1 MKIQIRQVKADQRDS
16 QYSRFSGVVRAF
28 LLLLFLTASF
38 ALLAQEGEQEKAAQQ
53 ASEPK
58 QLLTEVGQ
66 VPAEELVEELVE
78 VTVILPDSQQMAL
91 ALATTVL
98 REQVLLDLASAANTL
113 GRVQPGNEVDHAALA
128 QNFLD
133 DRAWLQMLVDSH
145 GWVRPRSSILDPA
158 AWRVIEELQEHNLE
172 AMPLVFP
179 GRTPEHVLMYQ
190 VFQRAGQR
198 LAVANL
204 PVLLFELEADAI
216 ATWDAFLQLTG
227 PQESRDV
234 AWKIVEET
242 WFTDRQMPIP
252 PILDDNS
259 EGDSTKKDSARGDDT
274 KTDKPEDDALLT
286 QGIPETMSRLV
297 VSAVDAGPPDDMGL
311 VQLRYSILNDMQ
323 VLSGAEST
331 SDRDQLRDFLYLAS
345 LVDGLHEGRYFDFT
359 QGLLA
364 ITSRLLEHP
373 MNAGSTYSLA
383 DWLVTELPAISAH
396 YAVDFARVDPRLNAV
411 MAVAYEVLLDISSYN
426 HSVVNSDSGTENVS
440 ITGDDPATGTD
451 PVAESDSDDP
461 EESVNADHEVDTDP
475 VIAALD
481 VKTARAAI
489 ADAVAQLAL
498 LIPDMGYYFDTP
510 VRARIVREINI
521 CMSVAASVDDAGKP
535 TMTRIQ
541 FDACM
546 EKMLQLADQETRLTE
561 LSGDMNGPFTTDT
574 LRRELNVTPW
584 QRINY
589 GIGYLNE
596 HYSTD
601 CKPPARALPNPLEWA
616 VLANTVTWFAEHS
629 PEFFNS
635 PENESRL
642 TRLRSIGDQLIQAL
656 AEQSECLAA
665 NTAAINEPVKR
676 VVTDYEQ
683 ALRELDLGIRNAEAD
698 FREERLSP
706 DADILL
712 ERDANQ
718 KTSYR
723 PEGLLI
729 KPCDANAVCEMSASL
744 STTRA
749 LIGLFSDEYLVAEQ
763 AGMGR
768 IEICY
773 RNMEWVQR
781 RSELVRPDDEN
792 VSNYYGNLG
801 FDLVGR
807 YVENDRANDIF
818 GFRFTSPEEYHYLFA
833 QTSEDVLSDS
843 CPVEWVGSRVV
854 TPLRKSRGGI
864 VPNRLT
870 YLAASRKLP
879 SRLMQNNWDR
889 GAEWRDWFVT
899 GIGVTPLEVPVSP
912 EITTRLNQH
921 LQSLYQAEQTE
932 IYQRIL
938 LKNARNSQGDDV
950 SLFDEMLEVSIN
962 KALVRMQMT
971 LFYPDSLL
979 NSDAIRMAVA
989 GDSGLLDGRTLRR
1002 FREENIALTSV
1013 NGIAMERLKKAR
1025 EAWSRQPE
1033 AVRRQGS
1040 VSGSLK
1046 HALTRINMLYRQ
1058 FFISR
1063 PEPLQEIEVT
1073 VKPRGQDQPV
1083 KQPENG

>member
-1 MKIQIRQVKADQRDS
+1 MKIQIRQSKADKRVS
-16 QYSRFSGVVRAF
+16 QYSRICGVLGSF
-28 LLLLFLTASF
+28 LLALFLTTPF
-38 ALLAQEGEQEKAAQQ
+38 ALLAQETEQEQ
-53 ASEPK
+53 AGRQVTESE
-58 QLLTEVGQ
+58 QLLVEAGQ
-66 VPAEELVEELVE
+66 VPVEELAE
-78 VTVILPDSQQMAL
+78 EPAAVTVILPGSQQMAL
-91 ALATTVL
+91 ALATPVL

-113 GRVQPGNEVDHAALA
+113 SRVQPGIEVDHAALA

-133 DRAWLQMLVDSH
+133 DRAWLQMLVDSQ

-179 GRTPEHVLMYQ
+179 GRTPESVLMYQ

-204 PVLLFELEADAI
+204 PELLFEIEADAI

-227 PQESRDV
+227 PQESRDA
-234 AWKIVEET
+234 AWKVVEEA
-242 WFTDRQMPIP
+242 WFTDRLMPVP
-252 PILDDNS
+252 AVPDDNS
-259 EGDSTKKDSARGDDT
+259 EGDGSKKDSAKGDSDRN
-274 KTDKPEDDALLT
+274 DKSEEDALLT
-286 QGIPETMSRLV
+286 QGIPEAMSRLV
-297 VSAVDAGPPDDMGL
+297 MSAVDAGPPDDIGL
-311 VQLRYSILNDMQ
+311 VQLRYSMLNDMQ
-323 VLSGAEST
+323 LISAAEHT
-331 SDRDQLRDFLYLAS
+331 SDRDQLRDFLYLVS

-364 ITSRLLEHP
+364 ITSRLLEQP
-373 MNAGSTYSLA
+373 VDAGSTYSLV

-396 YAVDFARVDPRLNAV
+396 FAVDFARIDPRLNAA
-411 MAVAYEVLLDISSYN
+411 MAAAYEVLLDISSFY
-426 HSVVNSDSGTENVS
+426 HSIPDPESGAANDS
-440 ITGDDPATGTD
+440 ITGDDPLTGSEL
-451 PVAESDSDDP
+451 VAESDPGAPD
-461 EESVNADHEVDTDP
+461 ELTNADADP
-475 VIAALD
+475 APATMD
-481 VKTARAAI
+481 VKTARAAL

-510 VRARIVREINI
+510 VRARIVREINA

-535 TMTRIQ
+535 TMTRMQ
-541 FDACM
+541 FDVCM
-546 EKMLQLADQETRLTE
+546 EKLLQLADQDTRLAE
-561 LSGDMNGPFTTDT
+561 LSGDMNGPFTTET
-574 LRRELNVTPW
+574 LRRELSVTPW

-596 HYSTD
+596 HYSTA
-601 CKPPARALPNPLEWA
+601 CKPPASALPNPLEWA

-642 TRLRSIGDQLIQAL
+642 TRLRSIGNQLIQAL

-665 NTAAINEPVKR
+665 NTTAINEPVKR
-676 VVTDYEQ
+676 VITDYEL
-683 ALRELDLGIRNAEAD
+683 ALRELDLGIQNAEAD

-706 DADILL
+706 GADILL
-712 ERDANQ
+712 ESDANQ
-718 KTSYR
+718 RTSYR
-723 PEGLLI
+723 PEGLDI
-729 KPCDANAVCEMSASL
+729 KPCDARDVCEMSGNL

-792 VSNYYGNLG
+792 VSNYYGHLG

-807 YVENDRANDIF
+807 YVEKDRGSDIF

-854 TPLRKSRGGI
+854 TQLRKSRGGI

-899 GIGVTPLEVPVSP
+899 GIGVAPLEVPVSP

-932 IYQRIL
+932 IYQRIQL
-938 LKNARNSQGDDV
+938 TNARNSQGDDV
-950 SLFDEMLEVSIN
+950 SLFDEMLDVSIS
-962 KALVRMQMT
+962 KALVRMQMM

-989 GDSGLLDGRTLRR
+989 GESGLLDGRTLRR
-1002 FREENIALTSV
+1002 FREQNVALTSV
-1013 NGIAMERLKKAR
+1013 NGIARERLVKAR
-1025 EAWSRQPE
+1025 EAWLRQPE

-1046 HALTRINMLYRQ
+1046 HALTRINILYRQ
-1058 FFISR
+1058 FFTSR

-1073 VKPRGQDQPV
+1073 VKPRGQEQPLNE
-1083 KQPENG
+1083 PEGG